1 MHPLV
6 HRAAEAGRAVG
17 IKQRAAEVLR
27 LLGFEEGGGR
37 HGRLLVDTVR
47 KCEAA
52 LCAPAV
58 RGCGVSVDVPE
69 HSRFRMTTYW
79 VKEREA
85 LGQIGWCP
93 MERCWRRPRRLVE
106 QRRSARSDR
115 VLKLQARQ
123 HEPGQARLRA
133 RPWLRSGPGLG
144 SGPGLAAA
152 RRAQRDGERREWER
166 KFDGGCEYVKR
177 STLRPL
183 IVVVVVLL
191 LPLICGLTY
200 RSDR

>member
-93 MERCWRRPRRLVE
+93 TECRRRRPWRLVE

-152 RRAQRDGERREWER
+152 AARDAHSAREG
-166 KFDGGCEYVKR
+166 KFDRGCEPAEY
-177 STLRPL
+177 
-183 IVVVVVLL
+183 VVLE
-191 LPLICGLTY
+191 
-200 RSDR
+200 